1 MNQQIINLFDQYTHK
16 PLPRSEF
23 LKKLAKL
30 TGSMAAALAVLPLL
44 EVNYAKAATV
54 TDQDLEIITGKIE
67 YPSGDEKIKAY
78 QAVPSKDGKTGA
90 VVLIHENRG
99 LNPHIEDVARRVAKA
114 GFLAIAPDALS
125 IDGGT
130 PEDTDQAR
138 TMIRALDR
146 QKTLSRFVAAV
157 DYLEK
162 HANSNG
168 NVGCVGFCWGGRM
181 ANQLA
186 VNAPEMK
193 AAVAFYGSQP
203 TAEDVAK
210 IKGKVMLHYGSLDE
224 RINKG
229 IPDYTVALKKEG
241 VPYELFMYE
250 GANHAF
256 HNDTAPT
263 RYNEAAAKLAWQ
275 RTIDFFRKELE

>member
-1 MNQQIINLFDQYTHK
+1 MNQRIINLFDQYTHK

-44 EVNYAKAATV
+44 EVNYAKAAKV
-54 TDQDLEIITGKIE
+54 TEQDPEIITSRIE
-67 YPSGDEKIKAY
+67 YPSGDEKMKAY
-78 QAVPSKDGKTGA
+78 QAAPSKDGKTGA
-90 VVLIHENRG
+90 VVVIHENRG

-146 QKTLSRFVAAV
+146 QKTLDRFVAAT

-162 HANSNG
+162 HPNSNG
-168 NVGCVGFCWGGRM
+168 KVGCVGFCWGGRM

-186 VNAPEMK
+186 VNAAAIK

-229 IPDYTVALKKEG
+229 IPDYEMALKKEN
-241 VPYELFMYE
+241 VPYELFIYE
-250 GANHAF
+250 GVNHAF

-263 RYNEAAAKLAWQ
+263 QYNETAAKLAWQ
-275 RTIDFFRKELE
+275 RTIDFFGKELG

>member
-114 GFLAIAPDALS
+114 GFL
-125 IDGGT
+125 
-130 PEDTDQAR
+130 
-138 TMIRALDR
+138 
-146 QKTLSRFVAAV
+146 
-157 DYLEK
+157 
-162 HANSNG
+162 G
-168 NVGCVGFCWGGRM
+168 NC
-181 ANQLA
+181 
-186 VNAPEMK
+186 
-193 AAVAFYGSQP
+193 S
-203 TAEDVAK
+203 
-210 IKGKVMLHYGSLDE
+210 
-224 RINKG
+224 
-229 IPDYTVALKKEG
+229 
-241 VPYELFMYE
+241 
-250 GANHAF
+250 
-256 HNDTAPT
+256 
-263 RYNEAAAKLAWQ
+263 
-275 RTIDFFRKELE
+275 